1 MFTDDCNKLLR
12 CVMEG
17 KKTNEYKQK
26 YPQRGEFL
34 FSCSPCPGFGCD
46 FGCLFGCLFVCLFGC
61 LFVMVFDCLY
71 ICLFVIDKTMVGKKP
86 GFPNKNQP
94 SGFLF
99 WFFGLF

>member
-1 MFTDDCNKLLR
+1 MN
-12 CVMEG
+12 
-17 KKTNEYKQK
+17 TNRNILSEVSFYFPVHPAQVLFVILFV
-26 YPQRGEFL
+26 FL
-34 FSCSPCPGFGCD
+34 G
-46 FGCLFGCLFVCLFGC
+46 VCLFGC